1 MELDEI
7 ILKIK
12 QLIVKIEQKK
22 ENIDSGTINTLKD
35 SETLNEV
42 LKTTDQLLEKV
53 VDVLEDKNK
62 G

>member
-7 ILKIK
+7 IIKIK
-12 QLIVKIEQKK
+12 QLIAKIEQKK
-22 ENIDSGTINTLKD
+22 KNIDSGTINNLKD
-35 SETLNEV
+35 SETLNVV

-53 VDVLEDKNK
+53 LDVLEDKNK